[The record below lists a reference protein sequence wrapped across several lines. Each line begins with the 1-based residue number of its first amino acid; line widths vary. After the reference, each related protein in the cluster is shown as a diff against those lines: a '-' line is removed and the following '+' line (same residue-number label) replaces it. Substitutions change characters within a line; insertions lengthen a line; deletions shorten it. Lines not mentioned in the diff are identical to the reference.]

1 MSKAYFVLSSLFCP
15 MNETDEFILDAFKQQ
30 GLANDELIG
39 QINEE
44 VNAIPEGEVHDKDL
58 AFMNILLEK
67 TGMPK
72 EEVLGFLSAELNME
86 SVDLSQVE
94 VSEDVISILKPEWA
108 KQYEVMPLG
117 QNEVEAEITFANPL
131 DPDAIDTLSTLLG
144 KSINPKLSYR
154 GDILSA
160 IDEAYGNAEETKL
173 HDFFEGME
181 GEIEIG
187 DGVRPEDVSEEDAP
201 IIKYVHSVI
210 KDALER
216 RASDIHMEPLE
227 KKFRVRFRIDGKL
240 QEQPD
245 PPKRLQPSIISR
257 TKLMANVSLAEKRV
271 PLDGRINVKVG
282 DKVIDLRVS
291 TLPTVHGESIV
302 MRILDKESLSL
313 GLPQLG
319 FFSDDQEVF
328 EDVISMPDGIFLVT
342 GPTGSGKS
350 TTLYSALNAIN
361 KPDRKIITVEDPVE
375 YEVAGINQVQVRAD
389 VGMTFSAAL
398 RAMLRQAPN
407 IVMVGEIRDLETAEI
422 AINASLTGHM
432 VFSTL
437 HTNDAPSAV
446 SRLVDMGVKP
456 FLVSA
461 SLRAAL
467 AQRLVRSICQNCK
480 QPYSPNSSELA
491 VLGINEE
498 QATNANFMNGAGCK
512 NCGDKGYR
520 GRKGVFEIFV
530 VNPELEEMIYHNV
543 SIVELRKK
551 AREMG
556 MRSMRDDGFRKV
568 LAGVTT
574 LDEVLMVTTEEE

>member
-1 MSKAYFVLSSLFCP
+1 
-15 MNETDEFILDAFKQQ
+15 MNETDELILDAFKQQ
-30 GLANDELIG
+30 SLVDDKLIG
-39 QINEE
+39 EIQAEINS
-44 VNAIPEGEVHDKDL
+44 IPESEVTDRD
-58 AFMNILLEK
+58 AVFMDTLLEK

-72 EEVLGFLSAELNME
+72 AEIINYLSGELNME
-86 SVDLSQVE
+86 AIDLSDAQLPE
-94 VSEDVISILKPEWA
+94 ETLSLIKPEWA
-108 KQYEVMPLG
+108 RQYEVVPIG
-117 QNEVEAEITFANPL
+117 QNGMELEVVFANPL
-131 DPDAIDTLSTLLG
+131 DQDSLDNLSHLLG
-144 KSINPKLSYR
+144 KSINPKFSYR
-154 GDILSA
+154 SDVLATIE
-160 IDEAYGNAEETKL
+160 EAYGNAEETKL
-173 HDFFEGME
+173 NDFFEGME
-181 GEIEIG
+181 GEDIEIG
-187 DGVRPEDVSEEDAP
+187 DGVNPEDVSEEDAP

-210 KDALER
+210 KDALEK

-328 EDVISMPDGIFLVT
+328 EQVISMPDGIFLVT

-375 YEVAGINQVQVRAD
+375 YEVAGINQVQVRSD

-480 QPYSPNSSELA
+480 QPHTPTSSELSI
-491 VLGINEE
+491 LGITEA
-498 QATNANFMNGAGCK
+498 QASSASFMNGAGCPK
-512 NCGDKGYR
+512 CGDKGFR

-530 VNPELEEMIYHNV
+530 VNSELEEMIYHNV

-556 MRSMRDDGFRKV
+556 MRSMRNDGFRKV

-574 LDEVLMVTTEEE
+574 LDEVLMVTTDEE

>member
-1 MSKAYFVLSSLFCP
+1 
-15 MNETDEFILDAFKQQ
+15 MNPTDEYILDAFKQQ
-30 GLANDELIG
+30 GLLSGDMVAEITA
-39 QINEE
+39 E
-44 VNAIPEGEVHDKDL
+44 VEAEGESLVGGKEL
-58 AFMNILLEK
+58 AVMNGVLAK
-67 TGMPK
+67 TGMP
-72 EEVLGFLSAELNME
+72 ETEVVNFLASELNMDA
-86 SVDLSQVE
+86 VDLAQVNPT
-94 VSEDVISILKPEWA
+94 EDIISLLTPEWA
-108 KQYEVMPLG
+108 RKYEAFPIG
-117 QNEVEAEITFANPL
+117 ATGAEIEIVFGNPL
-131 DPDAIDTLSTLLG
+131 DQDGYDNLTHLLG
-144 KSINPKLSYR
+144 KTINPKVAYR
-154 GDILSA
+154 GSVLAA
-160 IDEAYGNAEETKL
+160 IDEAYGAAEDRKMK
-173 HDFFEGME
+173 DFFGGM
-181 GEIEIG
+181 GDDEIEIG
-187 DGVRPEDVSEEDAP
+187 DGVKPEDVSEEDAP

-210 KDALER
+210 KDALEM

-227 KKFRVRFRIDGKL
+227 KKFRIRFRVDGKL
-240 QEQPD
+240 REQQD

-271 PLDGRINVKVG
+271 PLDGRISVKVG
-282 DKVIDLRVS
+282 EKFIDLRVS

-319 FFSDDQEVF
+319 FFSDDQSTF
-328 EDVISMPDGIFLVT
+328 EKVIALPDGIFLVT

-350 TTLYSALNAIN
+350 TTLYSALNVIN

-375 YEVAGINQVQVRAD
+375 YEVAGINQVQVRTE

-398 RAMLRQAPN
+398 RSMLRQAPN

-437 HTNDAPSAV
+437 HTNDAPSSV
-446 SRLVDMGVKP
+446 SRLIDMGVKP

-480 QPYSPNSSELA
+480 EPHQPGVNELNI
-491 VLGINEE
+491 LGLTEE
-498 QATNANFMNGAGCK
+498 QASTASFMHGAGCAK
-512 NCGDKGYR
+512 CGESGFR

-530 VNPELEEMIYHNV
+530 VNQEIEEMIYHNV
-543 SIVELRKK
+543 SIVDLRKK

-556 MRSMRDDGFRKV
+556 MRTMREDGFRKV
-568 LAGVTT
+568 SAGVTT
-574 LDEVLMVTTEEE
+574 LDEVLMVTTAEE

>member
-1 MSKAYFVLSSLFCP
+1 
-15 MNETDEFILDAFKQQ
+15 MNPTDEYLLEAFSQQ
-30 GLANDELIG
+30 GVVNDAMLAEIRQVVDAQSE
-39 QINEE
+39 EE
-44 VNAIPEGEVHDKDL
+44 VGDKDL
-58 AFMNILLEK
+58 SFMNLVLEK
-67 TGMPK
+67 TGTH
-72 EEVLGFLSAELNME
+72 ETDVVNFLASELNME
-86 SVDLSQVE
+86 PVDLAE
-94 VSEDVISILKPEWA
+94 VNPPEEILALLSPEWA
-108 KQYEVMPLG
+108 RQYEAFPLG
-117 QNEVEAEITFANPL
+117 VSGAEIEIVFGNPL
-131 DPDAIDTLSTLLG
+131 DEDGLDNLTHLLG
-144 KSINPKLSYR
+144 KTINPKIAYR
-154 GDILSA
+154 GAVLHA
-160 IDEAYGNAEETKL
+160 IDEAYGTAEDRRMNE
-173 HDFFEGME
+173 FFDGMDAS
-181 GEIEIG
+181 EIEIG
-187 DGVRPEDVSEEDAP
+187 DGVKPEDVSEEDAP

-210 KDALER
+210 KDALEM

-227 KKFRVRFRIDGKL
+227 KKFRIRFRVDGKL

-282 DKVIDLRVS
+282 SKVIDLRVS

-319 FFSDDQEVF
+319 FFTDDQEIF
-328 EDVISMPDGIFLVT
+328 EGVITLPDGIFLVT

-361 KPDRKIITVEDPVE
+361 QPDRKIITVEDPVE
-375 YEVAGINQVQVRAD
+375 YEVAGINQVQGRAD

-467 AQRLVRSICQNCK
+467 AQRLVRSICQSCK
-480 QPYSPNSSELA
+480 EPHTPSPSELS
-491 VLGINEE
+491 VLGIGED
-498 QATNANFMNGAGCK
+498 QVSNASFMRGAGCEK
-512 NCGDKGYR
+512 CGDKGFR

-530 VNPELEEMIYHNV
+530 VNEEIEEMIYHNV
-543 SIVELRKK
+543 SIVELRRK

-556 MRSMRDDGFRKV
+556 MRSMREDGFRKV

>member
-1 MSKAYFVLSSLFCP
+1 
-15 MNETDEFILDAFKQQ
+15 MNPTDEFILDAFKQQ
-30 GLANDELIG
+30 GMLSEEVLAEITEEVEAEGESLIG
-39 QINEE
+39 GKEL
-44 VNAIPEGEVHDKDL
+44 AI
-58 AFMNILLEK
+58 MNGVLEK
-67 TGMPK
+67 TGMP
-72 EEVLGFLSAELNME
+72 ESEVVGFLASELNMDA
-86 SVDLSQVE
+86 VDLTE
-94 VSEDVISILKPEWA
+94 VNPTEDIIALLTPEWA
-108 KQYEVMPLG
+108 RKYEAFPLG
-117 QNEVEAEITFANPL
+117 ATGAEIEIVFGNPL
-131 DPDAIDTLSTLLG
+131 DQDGFDNLTHLLG
-144 KSINPKLSYR
+144 KTINPKVAYR
-154 GDILSA
+154 GSVLAA
-160 IDEAYGNAEETKL
+160 IDEAYGAAEDRKMK
-173 HDFFEGME
+173 DFFG
-181 GEIEIG
+181 GVGDDDIEIG
-187 DGVRPEDVSEEDAP
+187 EGVNPEDVSEEDAP

-210 KDALER
+210 KDALEM

-227 KKFRVRFRIDGKL
+227 KKFRIRFRVDGKL
-240 QEQPD
+240 REQQD

-282 DKVIDLRVS
+282 EKSIDLRVS

-319 FFSDDQEVF
+319 FFSDDQATF
-328 EDVISMPDGIFLVT
+328 EKVITLPDGIFLVT

-350 TTLYSALNAIN
+350 TTLYSALNVIN

-375 YEVAGINQVQVRAD
+375 YELAGINQVQVRAE

-398 RAMLRQAPN
+398 RSMLRQAPN

-437 HTNDAPSAV
+437 HTNDAPSSV

-480 QPYSPNSSELA
+480 EPYTASGNELNI
-491 VLGINEE
+491 LGVTEE
-498 QATNANFMNGAGCK
+498 QASSATFMHGAGCAK
-512 NCGDKGYR
+512 CGDSGFR

-530 VNPELEEMIYHNV
+530 INQEIEEMIYHNV

-556 MRSMRDDGFRKV
+556 MRSMREDGFRKV

-574 LDEVLMVTTEEE
+574 LDEVLMVTTAEE

>member
-1 MSKAYFVLSSLFCP
+1 
-15 MNETDEFILDAFKQQ
+15 MNPTDEYLLEAFSQQ
-30 GLANDELIG
+30 GVVNDAMLAEIRQAVDAQSE
-39 QINEE
+39 EE
-44 VNAIPEGEVHDKDL
+44 VGDKDL
-58 AFMNILLEK
+58 SFMNLVLEK
-67 TGMPK
+67 TGTH
-72 EEVLGFLSAELNME
+72 ETDVVNFLASELNME
-86 SVDLSQVE
+86 SVDLAE
-94 VSEDVISILKPEWA
+94 VNPPEEILALLSPEWA
-108 KQYEVMPLG
+108 RQYEAFPLG
-117 QNEVEAEITFANPL
+117 VSGAEIEIVFGNPL
-131 DPDAIDTLSTLLG
+131 DEDGLDNLTHLLG
-144 KSINPKLSYR
+144 KTINPKIAYR
-154 GDILSA
+154 GAVLHA
-160 IDEAYGNAEETKL
+160 IDEAYGTAEDRRMNE
-173 HDFFEGME
+173 FFDGMDAS
-181 GEIEIG
+181 EIEIG
-187 DGVRPEDVSEEDAP
+187 DGVKPEDVSEEDAP

-210 KDALER
+210 KDALEM

-227 KKFRVRFRIDGKL
+227 KKFRIRFRVDGKL

-282 DKVIDLRVS
+282 SKVIDLRVS

-319 FFSDDQEVF
+319 FFTDDQEIF
-328 EDVISMPDGIFLVT
+328 EGVITLPDGIFLVT

-361 KPDRKIITVEDPVE
+361 QPDRKIITVEDPVE

-467 AQRLVRSICQNCK
+467 AQRLVRSICQSCK
-480 QPYSPNSSELA
+480 EPHTPSPSELS
-491 VLGINEE
+491 VLGIGED
-498 QATNANFMNGAGCK
+498 QVSNASFMRGAGCEK
-512 NCGDKGYR
+512 CGDKGFR

-530 VNPELEEMIYHNV
+530 VNEEIEEMIYHNV
-543 SIVELRKK
+543 SIVELRRK

-556 MRSMRDDGFRKV
+556 MRSMREDGFRKV

>member
-1 MSKAYFVLSSLFCP
+1 
-15 MNETDEFILDAFKQQ
+15 MNPTDEFILDAFKQQ
-30 GLANDELIG
+30 GILSDEALAEITAEVESQGNGLIG
-39 QINEE
+39 GKE
-44 VNAIPEGEVHDKDL
+44 VAI
-58 AFMNILLEK
+58 MNGVLEK
-67 TGMPK
+67 TGMP
-72 EEVLGFLSAELNME
+72 EDEVVNFLAGELNMDA
-86 SVDLSQVE
+86 VDLSTLNPTE
-94 VSEDVISILKPEWA
+94 EVISILTPEWA
-108 KQYEVMPLG
+108 RKYEAFPIG
-117 QNEVEAEITFANPL
+117 ATGSEIEIVFGNPL
-131 DPDAIDTLSTLLG
+131 DQDGYDNLTHLLG
-144 KSINPKLSYR
+144 KMINPKVAYR
-154 GDILSA
+154 GTVLAA
-160 IDEAYGNAEETKL
+160 IDEAYGAAEDRKME
-173 HDFFEGME
+173 DFFGNA
-181 GEIEIG
+181 GSDDIEIG
-187 DGVRPEDVSEEDAP
+187 DGVKPEDVSEEDAP

-210 KDALER
+210 KDALDS

-227 KKFRVRFRIDGKL
+227 KKFRIRFRIDGKL
-240 QEQPD
+240 REQQD

-282 DKVIDLRVS
+282 EKSIDLRVS

-319 FFSDDQEVF
+319 FFSDDQTTF
-328 EDVISMPDGIFLVT
+328 ESVIGLPDGIFLVT

-350 TTLYSALNAIN
+350 TTLYSALNVIN
-361 KPDRKIITVEDPVE
+361 TPDRKIITVEDPVE
-375 YEVAGINQVQVRAD
+375 YEVAGINQVQVRTE

-398 RAMLRQAPN
+398 RSMLRQAPN

-437 HTNDAPSAV
+437 HTNDAPSSV
-446 SRLVDMGVKP
+446 SRLIDMGVKP

-480 QPYSPNSSELA
+480 EPYTPSANELSI
-491 VLGINEE
+491 LGVSEE
-498 QATNANFMNGAGCK
+498 QASSATFMHGTGCDK
-512 NCGDKGYR
+512 CGDSGFR

-530 VNPELEEMIYHNV
+530 VNQEIEEMIYHNV

-551 AREMG
+551 SREMG
-556 MRSMRDDGFRKV
+556 MRTMREDGFRKV

-574 LDEVLMVTTEEE
+574 LDEVLMVTTAED

>member
-1 MSKAYFVLSSLFCP
+1 
-15 MNETDEFILDAFKQQ
+15 MNETDEFLLDAFKQQ
-30 GLANDELIG
+30 GIASDDLVSEIRSELDSNKEMEL
-39 QINEE
+39 Q
-44 VNAIPEGEVHDKDL
+44 DKEA
-58 AFMNILLEK
+58 AFMDSLLEK
-67 TGMPK
+67 TGMEK
-72 EEVLGFLSAELNME
+72 SEVLRFLSAELNMD
-86 SVDLSQVE
+86 SIDLSE
-94 VSEDVISILKPEWA
+94 IDISEETFSILQPDWA
-108 KQYEVMPLG
+108 KQYEVVPLS
-117 QNEVEAEITFANPL
+117 QNEFEAEIIFANPL
-131 DPDAIDTLSTLLG
+131 DPEAIDTISQLLG
-144 KSINPKLSYR
+144 KSVNPKLSYR
-154 GDILSA
+154 SDVLALIN
-160 IDEAYGNAEETKL
+160 EAYGNAEETKL
-173 HDFFEGME
+173 NDFFEGME
-181 GEIEIG
+181 GDIEIG
-187 DGVRPEDVSEEDAP
+187 DGLRAEDVSEEDAP

-210 KDALER
+210 KDALEN

-282 DKVIDLRVS
+282 EKVIDLRVS

-319 FFSDDQEVF
+319 FFSDDQDTF
-328 EDVISMPDGIFLVT
+328 EHVISMPDGIFLVT

-375 YEVAGINQVQVRAD
+375 YEVPGINQVQVRSD

-467 AQRLVRSICQNCK
+467 AQRLVRAICQGCK
-480 QPYSPNSSELA
+480 EPHTPNSSELSI
-491 VLGINEE
+491 LGINEE
-498 QATNANFMNGAGCK
+498 QASNASFMIGHGCSK
-512 NCGDKGYR
+512 CGDKGFR

-530 VNPELEEMIYHNV
+530 VNPDLEEMIYHNV

-568 LAGVTT
+568 LSGVTT

>member
-1 MSKAYFVLSSLFCP
+1 MP
-15 MNETDEFILDAFKQQ
+15 MNETDEFLLDAFKQQ
-30 GLANDELIG
+30 GIASDDLVSEISSELDSNKEMEL
-39 QINEE
+39 Q
-44 VNAIPEGEVHDKDL
+44 DKEA
-58 AFMNILLEK
+58 AFMDSLLEK
-67 TGMPK
+67 TGMEK
-72 EEVLGFLSAELNME
+72 SEVLRFLSAELNMD
-86 SVDLSQVE
+86 SIDLSE
-94 VSEDVISILKPEWA
+94 IDISEETFSILQPDWA
-108 KQYEVMPLG
+108 KQYEVVPLS
-117 QNEVEAEITFANPL
+117 QNEVEAEIIFANPL
-131 DPDAIDTLSTLLG
+131 DPEAIDTISQLLG
-144 KSINPKLSYR
+144 KSVNHKLSYR
-154 GDILSA
+154 SDVLALIN
-160 IDEAYGNAEETKL
+160 EAYGNAEETKL
-173 HDFFEGME
+173 NDFFEGME
-181 GEIEIG
+181 GDIEIG
-187 DGVRPEDVSEEDAP
+187 DGLRAEDVSEEDAP

-210 KDALER
+210 KDALEN

-282 DKVIDLRVS
+282 EKVIDLRVS

-319 FFSDDQEVF
+319 FFSDDQDTF
-328 EDVISMPDGIFLVT
+328 EHVISMPDGIFLVT

-375 YEVAGINQVQVRAD
+375 YEVPGINQVQVRSD

-467 AQRLVRSICQNCK
+467 AQRLVRAICQGCK
-480 QPYSPNSSELA
+480 EPHTPNSSELSI
-491 VLGINEE
+491 LGINEE
-498 QATNANFMNGAGCK
+498 QASNASFMIGHGCSK
-512 NCGDKGYR
+512 CGDKGFR

-530 VNPELEEMIYHNV
+530 VNPDLEEMIYHNV

-568 LAGVTT
+568 LSGVTT

>member
-1 MSKAYFVLSSLFCP
+1 
-15 MNETDEFILDAFKQQ
+15 MNETDEFIIDAFRQQ
-30 GLANDELIG
+30 GLATDELI
-39 QINEE
+39 NEIVSE
-44 VNAIPEGEVHDKDL
+44 VDSLPESETPDKDL
-58 AFMNILLEK
+58 AFMDLLLDK
-67 TGMPK
+67 TGMAK
-72 EEVLGFLSAELNME
+72 DEVLRFLSGELNMD
-86 SVDLSQVE
+86 SIDLEQVSF
-94 VSEDVISILKPEWA
+94 SEDIVSILQPEWA
-108 KQYEVMPLG
+108 KQYEVIPLS
-117 QNEVEAEITFANPL
+117 QNEVEVELIFANPL
-131 DPDAIDTLSTLLG
+131 DPEAIDTLSQLLG

-154 GDILSA
+154 GDILSV
-160 IDEAYGNAEETKL
+160 IEQAYGNAEETKL
-173 HDFFEGME
+173 NDFFEGLDQDS
-181 GEIEIG
+181 IEIG
-187 DGVRPEDVSEEDAP
+187 DGLKAEDVSEEDAP

-210 KDALER
+210 KDALEK

-227 KKFRVRFRIDGKL
+227 NKFRVRFRIDGKL
-240 QEQPD
+240 QEQSD
-245 PPKRLQPSIISR
+245 PPKRLQPSILSR

-282 DKVIDLRVS
+282 EKVIDLRVS

-319 FFSDDQEVF
+319 FFSDDQETF
-328 EDVISMPDGIFLVT
+328 EQVISMPDGIFLVT

-437 HTNDAPSAV
+437 HTNDAPSSV

-480 QPYSPNSSELA
+480 EPYSPNESEMSI
-491 VLGINEE
+491 LGISDE
-498 QATNANFMNGAGCK
+498 QSANVSCMIGTGCSK
-512 NCGDKGYR
+512 CGDKGFR

-530 VNPELEEMIYHNV
+530 VNAEIEEMIYHNV
-543 SIVELRKK
+543 SIVELRRK

-556 MRSMRDDGFRKV
+556 MRSMREDGFRKV

>member
-1 MSKAYFVLSSLFCP
+1 
-15 MNETDEFILDAFKQQ
+15 MNQTDEFILDALRGQ
-30 GLANDELIG
+30 GLVTDELV
-39 QINEE
+39 EE
-44 VNAIPEGEVHDKDL
+44 VNAAIQAEAENSMGGKELFFMDEIL
-58 AFMNILLEK
+58 AK
-67 TGMPK
+67 TGLPQEDLVNYLSSELSMEAVDFSQINPTEEIIGLLTPELARK
-72 EEVLGFLSAELNME
+72 FEVL
-86 SVDLSQVE
+86 
-94 VSEDVISILKPEWA
+94 
-108 KQYEVMPLG
+108 PLG
-117 QNEVEAEITFANPL
+117 MTGAEIELAVGDPL
-131 DPDAIDTLSTLLG
+131 DFLENGQAALEFELK
-144 KSINPKLSYR
+144 KSINPKVAYR
-154 GDILSA
+154 GAVLEA
-160 IDEAYGNAEETKL
+160 IDQAYGAAEDRKMN
-173 HDFFEGME
+173 DFFEGMSE
-181 GEIEIG
+181 DEIEIG

-210 KDALER
+210 KDALDR

-227 KKFRVRFRIDGKL
+227 KKFRIRFRVDGKL

-282 DKVIDLRVS
+282 EKVIDLRVS

-319 FFSDDQEVF
+319 FFSDDQETF
-328 EDVISMPDGIFLVT
+328 ERVISMPDGIFLVT

-446 SRLVDMGVKP
+446 SRLIDMGVKP

-480 QPYSPNSSELA
+480 EPYEANPSELA
-491 VLGINEE
+491 VLGVSED
-498 QATNANFMNGAGCK
+498 QAGSANFMQGTGCEK
-512 NCGDKGYR
+512 CGDKGFR
-520 GRKGVFEIFV
+520 GRKGVFEIFG
-530 VNPELEEMIYHNV
+530 VNEEIEEMIYHNV

-556 MRSMRDDGFRKV
+556 MRSMREDGFRKV
-568 LAGVTT
+568 LAGITT
-574 LDEVLMVTTEEE
+574 LDEVLMVTTAEE

>member
-1 MSKAYFVLSSLFCP
+1 MNVTEEFLTEAFKDQGLVTQESIEQILAEAKAQTDSENRADNGVEFFNLLLAQLGLSKDEVVNFLGAELSMPTTDLSTLSLTPEVLSLLPAEHARFY
-15 MNETDEFILDAFKQQ
+15 EAIALGTDGSSID
-30 GLANDELIG
+30 I
-39 QINEE
+39 
-44 VNAIPEGEVHDKDL
+44 
-58 AFMNILLEK
+58 
-67 TGMPK
+67 
-72 EEVLGFLSAELNME
+72 VLG
-86 SVDLSQVE
+86 
-94 VSEDVISILKPEWA
+94 
-108 KQYEVMPLG
+108 
-117 QNEVEAEITFANPL
+117 NPL
-131 DPDAIDTLSTLLG
+131 DHDTIDNLSHLLG
-144 KSINPKLSYR
+144 KPLNPSVAYR
-154 GDILSA
+154 GDVLDA
-160 IDEAYGNAEETKL
+160 IHQIYGLDEKEKEK
-173 HDFFEGME
+173 DFFDGL
-181 GEIEIG
+181 GQGDIEIE
-187 DGVRPEDVSEEDAP
+187 DNVRPEDVSEEDAP
-201 IIKYVHSVI
+201 IIKFVHSVI
-210 KDALER
+210 KDALEK

-227 KKFRVRFRIDGKL
+227 KKFRIRFRIDGKL
-240 QEQPD
+240 IEQPD
-245 PPKRLQPSIISR
+245 PPKRLQPSILSR

-282 DKVIDLRVS
+282 QKVIDLRVS

-319 FFSDDQEVF
+319 FFSDDQTTF
-328 EDVISMPDGIFLVT
+328 ERVINMPDGIFLVT

-375 YEVAGINQVQVRAD
+375 YEVPGINQVQVRTE

-467 AQRLVRSICQNCK
+467 AQRLVRAICQNCK
-480 QPYSPNSSELA
+480 GPYEPTSAELA
-491 VLGINEE
+491 VLGITEE
-498 QATNANFMNGAGCK
+498 QASGATFMKGAGCGK
-512 NCGDKGYR
+512 CGDKGYR
-520 GRKGVFEIFV
+520 GRKGVFEIFE
-530 VNPELEEMIYHNV
+530 VNQEIEEMIYNNV
-543 SIVELRKK
+543 SIVELRNK

-556 MRSMRDDGFRKV
+556 MRSMRNDGFRKV
-568 LAGVTT
+568 LAGITT

>member
-1 MSKAYFVLSSLFCP
+1 VS
-15 MNETDEFILDAFKQQ
+15 
-30 GLANDELIG
+30 
-39 QINEE
+39 
-44 VNAIPEGEVHDKDL
+44 
-58 AFMNILLEK
+58 
-67 TGMPK
+67 K
-72 EEVLGFLSAELNME
+72 EEVVNFLGAELSMPTT
-86 SVDLSQVE
+86 DLSTLSLTPE
-94 VSEDVISILKPEWA
+94 VLSLLPAEHA
-108 KQYEVMPLG
+108 RFYEAIPLG
-117 QNEVEAEITFANPL
+117 TDGSSIDIVLGNPL
-131 DPDAIDTLSTLLG
+131 DHDTIDNLSHLLG
-144 KSINPKLSYR
+144 KPLNPSVAYR
-154 GDILSA
+154 GDVLDA
-160 IDEAYGNAEETKL
+160 IHQIYGLDEKEKEK
-173 HDFFEGME
+173 DFFDGL
-181 GEIEIG
+181 GQGDIEIE
-187 DGVRPEDVSEEDAP
+187 DNVRPEDVSEEDAP
-201 IIKYVHSVI
+201 IIKFVHSVI
-210 KDALER
+210 KDALEK

-227 KKFRVRFRIDGKL
+227 KKFRIRFRIDGKL
-240 QEQPD
+240 IEQPD
-245 PPKRLQPSIISR
+245 PPKRLQPSILSR

-282 DKVIDLRVS
+282 QKVIDLRVS

-319 FFSDDQEVF
+319 FFSDDQTTF
-328 EDVISMPDGIFLVT
+328 ERVINMPDGIFLVT

-375 YEVAGINQVQVRAD
+375 YEVPGINQVQVRTE

-467 AQRLVRSICQNCK
+467 AQRLVRAICQNCK
-480 QPYSPNSSELA
+480 GPYEPTSAELA
-491 VLGINEE
+491 VLGITEE
-498 QATNANFMNGAGCK
+498 QASGATFMKGAGCGK
-512 NCGDKGYR
+512 CGDKGYR
-520 GRKGVFEIFV
+520 GRKGVFEIFE
-530 VNPELEEMIYHNV
+530 VNQEIEEMIYNNV
-543 SIVELRKK
+543 SIVELRNK

-556 MRSMRDDGFRKV
+556 MRSMRNDGFRKV
-568 LAGVTT
+568 LAGITT

>member
-1 MSKAYFVLSSLFCP
+1 
-15 MNETDEFILDAFKQQ
+15 MNLTDEFILDAFKQQ
-30 GLANDELIG
+30 GLLSEEVLNEI
-39 QINEE
+39 INEVGE
-44 VNAIPEGEVHDKDL
+44 QSEGEVGDKEL
-58 AFMNILLEK
+58 AIMNGVLAK
-67 TGMPK
+67 TGMPVQ
-72 EEVLGFLSAELNME
+72 EVVNFVATEMNMDA
-86 SVDLSQVE
+86 VDLDHVNPGE
-94 VSEDVISILKPEWA
+94 EILNLLTAEWA
-108 KQYEVMPLG
+108 REYEAFPIGVSG
-117 QNEVEAEITFANPL
+117 AEIEIVFGNPL
-131 DPDAIDTLSTLLG
+131 DQDGFDNLTHLLG
-144 KSINPKLSYR
+144 KTINPKVAYR
-154 GDILSA
+154 GSVLAA
-160 IDEAYGNAEETKL
+160 IDEAYGAAEDRKMQ
-173 HDFFEGME
+173 DFFGGLGED
-181 GEIEIG
+181 EIEIG
-187 DGVRPEDVSEEDAP
+187 DGIKPEDISEEDAP

-210 KDALER
+210 KDALEM

-227 KKFRVRFRIDGKL
+227 KKFRIRFRVDGKL
-240 QEQPD
+240 REQPD

-282 DKVIDLRVS
+282 EKVIDLRVS

-319 FFSDDQEVF
+319 FFSDDQSTF
-328 EDVISMPDGIFLVT
+328 ENVISLPDGIFLVT

-350 TTLYSALNAIN
+350 TTLYSALNVIN
-361 KPDRKIITVEDPVE
+361 KPDKKIITVEDPVE
-375 YEVAGINQVQVRAD
+375 YEVAGINQVQVRTE

-398 RAMLRQAPN
+398 RSMLRQAPN

-437 HTNDAPSAV
+437 HTNDAPSSV
-446 SRLVDMGVKP
+446 SRLIDMGVKP

-480 QPYSPNSSELA
+480 QPYTPSANELSILEVSED
-491 VLGINEE
+491 
-498 QATNANFMNGAGCK
+498 QAKTSGFMHGAGCPK
-512 NCGDKGYR
+512 CGESGFR

-530 VNPELEEMIYHNV
+530 VNQEIEEMIYNNV

-556 MRSMRDDGFRKV
+556 MRSMREDGFRKV

-574 LDEVLMVTTEEE
+574 LEEVLMVTTAEE

>member
-1 MSKAYFVLSSLFCP
+1 
-15 MNETDEFILDAFKQQ
+15 MNPTDEYILDAFKQQ
-30 GLANDELIG
+30 GLLSGDMVAEITA
-39 QINEE
+39 E
-44 VNAIPEGEVHDKDL
+44 VEAEGESLVGDKEL
-58 AFMNILLEK
+58 AVMNGVLAK
-67 TGMPK
+67 TGMP
-72 EEVLGFLSAELNME
+72 ETEVVNFLASELNMDA
-86 SVDLSQVE
+86 VDLGQVNPT
-94 VSEDVISILKPEWA
+94 EDIISLLTPEWA
-108 KQYEVMPLG
+108 RKYEAFPIG
-117 QNEVEAEITFANPL
+117 ATGAEIEIVFGNPL
-131 DPDAIDTLSTLLG
+131 DQDGYDNLTHLLG
-144 KSINPKLSYR
+144 KTINPKVAYR
-154 GDILSA
+154 GSVLAA
-160 IDEAYGNAEETKL
+160 IDEAYGAAEDRKMK
-173 HDFFEGME
+173 DFFGGM
-181 GEIEIG
+181 GDDEIEIG
-187 DGVRPEDVSEEDAP
+187 DGVKPEDVSEEDAP

-210 KDALER
+210 KDALEM

-227 KKFRVRFRIDGKL
+227 KKFRIRFRVDGKL
-240 QEQPD
+240 REQQD

-282 DKVIDLRVS
+282 EKVIDLRVS

-319 FFSDDQEVF
+319 FFSDDQSTF
-328 EDVISMPDGIFLVT
+328 EKVIALPDGIFLVT

-350 TTLYSALNAIN
+350 TTLYSALNVIN

-375 YEVAGINQVQVRAD
+375 YEVAGINQVQVRAE

-398 RAMLRQAPN
+398 RSMLRQAPN

-437 HTNDAPSAV
+437 HTNDAPSSV
-446 SRLVDMGVKP
+446 SRLIDMGVKP

-467 AQRLVRSICQNCK
+467 AQRLVRSICQGCK
-480 QPYSPNSSELA
+480 EPHQPGDNELNI
-491 VLGINEE
+491 LGVTAE
-498 QATNANFMNGAGCK
+498 QASTASFMHGAGCAK
-512 NCGDKGYR
+512 CGESGFR

-530 VNPELEEMIYHNV
+530 VNQEIEEMIYHNV
-543 SIVELRKK
+543 SIVDLRKK

-556 MRSMRDDGFRKV
+556 MRSMREDGFRKV

-574 LDEVLMVTTEEE
+574 LDEVLMVTTAEE

>member
-1 MSKAYFVLSSLFCP
+1 

-30 GLANDELIG
+30 GLANDDLIG

-44 VNAIPEGEVHDKDL
+44 VNAIPDEEVHDKDL

-72 EEVLGFLSAELNME
+72 EEVLAFLSAELNME

-94 VSEDVISILKPEWA
+94 VSEDIISILKPEWA
-108 KQYEVMPLG
+108 KQYEVMPIG

-160 IDEAYGNAEETKL
+160 IDDAYGNAEETKL
-173 HDFFEGME
+173 NDFFEEME

-187 DGVRPEDVSEEDAP
+187 DGVKPEDVSEEDAP

-245 PPKRLQPSIISR
+245 PPKRLQPSILSR

-375 YEVAGINQVQVRAD
+375 YEVAGINQVQVRTD

-498 QATNANFMNGAGCK
+498 QAANANFMNGVGCK

-551 AREMG
+551 ARELG
-556 MRSMRDDGFRKV
+556 MRSMRNDGFRKV

>member
-1 MSKAYFVLSSLFCP
+1 
-15 MNETDEFILDAFKQQ
+15 MNPTDEFILDAFKQQ
-30 GLANDELIG
+30 GMLSEEVLAEITAEVEAEGESLIG
-39 QINEE
+39 GKEL
-44 VNAIPEGEVHDKDL
+44 AI
-58 AFMNILLEK
+58 MNGVLEK
-67 TGMPK
+67 TGMP
-72 EEVLGFLSAELNME
+72 ESEVVEFLASELNMDA
-86 SVDLSQVE
+86 VDLTE
-94 VSEDVISILKPEWA
+94 VNPTEDIIALLTPEWA
-108 KQYEVMPLG
+108 RQYEAFPLG
-117 QNEVEAEITFANPL
+117 ATGAEIEIVFGNPL
-131 DPDAIDTLSTLLG
+131 DQDGFDNLTHLLG
-144 KSINPKLSYR
+144 KTINPKVAYR
-154 GDILSA
+154 GSVLAA
-160 IDEAYGNAEETKL
+160 IDEAYGAAEDRKMK
-173 HDFFEGME
+173 DFFG
-181 GEIEIG
+181 GVGDDDIEIG
-187 DGVRPEDVSEEDAP
+187 DGVKPEDVSEEDAP

-210 KDALER
+210 KDALEM

-227 KKFRVRFRIDGKL
+227 KKFRIRFRVDGKL
-240 QEQPD
+240 REQQD

-282 DKVIDLRVS
+282 EKSIDLRVS

-319 FFSDDQEVF
+319 FFSDDQATF
-328 EDVISMPDGIFLVT
+328 EKVITLPDGIFLVT

-350 TTLYSALNAIN
+350 TTLYSALNVIN

-375 YEVAGINQVQVRAD
+375 YELAGINQVQVRAE

-398 RAMLRQAPN
+398 RSMLRQAPN

-437 HTNDAPSAV
+437 HTNDAPSSV

-480 QPYSPNSSELA
+480 EPYTASGNELNILGVTEDQASSA
-491 VLGINEE
+491 S
-498 QATNANFMNGAGCK
+498 FMHGAGCAK
-512 NCGDKGYR
+512 CGDSGFR

-530 VNPELEEMIYHNV
+530 INQEIEEMIYHNV

-556 MRSMRDDGFRKV
+556 MRSMREDGFRKV

-574 LDEVLMVTTEEE
+574 LDEVLMVTTAEE

>member
-1 MSKAYFVLSSLFCP
+1 
-15 MNETDEFILDAFKQQ
+15 MNPTDEYLLEAFSQQ
-30 GLANDELIG
+30 GVVNEAMLAEIRQAVDAQSE
-39 QINEE
+39 EE
-44 VNAIPEGEVHDKDL
+44 VGDKDL
-58 AFMNILLEK
+58 SFMNLVLEK
-67 TGMPK
+67 TGTH
-72 EEVLGFLSAELNME
+72 ETDVVNFLASELNME
-86 SVDLSQVE
+86 SVDLAE
-94 VSEDVISILKPEWA
+94 VNPPEEILALLSPEWA
-108 KQYEVMPLG
+108 RQYEAFPLG
-117 QNEVEAEITFANPL
+117 VSGAEIEIVFGNPL
-131 DPDAIDTLSTLLG
+131 DEDGLDNLTHLLG
-144 KSINPKLSYR
+144 KTINPKIAYR
-154 GDILSA
+154 GAVLHA
-160 IDEAYGNAEETKL
+160 IDEAYGTAEDRRMNE
-173 HDFFEGME
+173 FFDGMDAS
-181 GEIEIG
+181 EIEIG
-187 DGVRPEDVSEEDAP
+187 DGVKPEDVSEEDAP

-210 KDALER
+210 KDALEM

-227 KKFRVRFRIDGKL
+227 KKFRIRFRVDGKL

-282 DKVIDLRVS
+282 SKVIDLRVS

-319 FFSDDQEVF
+319 FFTDDQEIF
-328 EDVISMPDGIFLVT
+328 EGVITLPDGIFLVT

-361 KPDRKIITVEDPVE
+361 QPDRKIITVEDPVE
-375 YEVAGINQVQVRAD
+375 YEVAGINQVQVRTD

-467 AQRLVRSICQNCK
+467 AQRLVRSICQSCK
-480 QPYSPNSSELA
+480 EPHTPSPSELS
-491 VLGINEE
+491 VLGIGED
-498 QATNANFMNGAGCK
+498 QVSNASFMRGAGCEK
-512 NCGDKGYR
+512 CGDKGFR

-530 VNPELEEMIYHNV
+530 VNEEIEEMIYHNV
-543 SIVELRKK
+543 SIVELRRK

-556 MRSMRDDGFRKV
+556 MRSMREDGFRKV

>member
-1 MSKAYFVLSSLFCP
+1 
-15 MNETDEFILDAFKQQ
+15 MNPTDEYLIDAFKQQ
-30 GLANDELIG
+30 GLITDE
-39 QINEE
+39 
-44 VNAIPEGEVHDKDL
+44 
-58 AFMNILLEK
+58 ILLEVQTSVNNLPEDQVSDPDLAVMEGLLAK
-67 TGMPK
+67 IGLPQQ
-72 EEVLGFLSAELNME
+72 EVVNYLAAELNME
-86 SVDLSQVE
+86 AVDME
-94 VSEDVISILKPEWA
+94 HIDPPAEIISLLQAQWA
-108 KQYEVMPLG
+108 RQYEAFPIG
-117 QNEVEAEITFANPL
+117 DSPTEIEIVFGNPL
-131 DPDAIDTLSTLLG
+131 DEDGLENLTHLLGKAIYPKIAYRGDVLKAIDT
-144 KSINPKLSYR
+144 
-154 GDILSA
+154 
-160 IDEAYGNAEETKL
+160 AYGSAEERKM
-173 HDFFEGME
+173 HEFFDGVE
-181 GEIEIG
+181 GEGIEIG

-210 KDALER
+210 KDALEM

-227 KKFRVRFRIDGKL
+227 KKFRLRFRVDGRL

-282 DKVIDLRVS
+282 EKVIDLRVS

-319 FFSDDQEVF
+319 FFSDDQTVF
-328 EDVISMPDGIFLVT
+328 EQVINMPDGIFLVT

-350 TTLYSALNAIN
+350 TTLYSALNVIN
-361 KPDRKIITVEDPVE
+361 QPDRKIITVEDPVE

-446 SRLVDMGVKP
+446 SRLIDMGVKP

-480 QPYSPNSSELA
+480 QPYEPPASELA
-491 VLGINEE
+491 VLGINTE
-498 QATNANFMNGAGCK
+498 QASNASFMQGAGCDK
-512 NCGDKGYR
+512 CGDKGFR
-520 GRKGVFEIFV
+520 GRKGVFEIFT
-530 VNPELEEMIYHNV
+530 VNQELEEMIYHNV

-556 MRSMRDDGFRKV
+556 MRNMREDGFRKV

-574 LDEVLMVTTEEE
+574 LSEVMLVTTEEE

>member
-1 MSKAYFVLSSLFCP
+1 
-15 MNETDEFILDAFKQQ
+15 MNATEEFLIDAFKEQ
-30 GLANDELIG
+30 GLLTDELLG
-39 QINEE
+39 QLSAQSESLDAGQSSGDSGLDLLNLILETLGISREE
-44 VNAIPEGEVHDKDL
+44 VSTFIASELGMQTIDLAQISPPDEILSLLSPEVARQYEAIPIGDDG
-58 AFMNILLEK
+58 
-67 TGMPK
+67 TT
-72 EEVLGFLSAELNME
+72 
-86 SVDLSQVE
+86 VDLILGDPADQDKVE
-94 VSEDVISILKPEWA
+94 NLAHILSRAVNPWVAYREDVLAMVNQIYGVA
-108 KQYEVMPLG
+108 
-117 QNEVEAEITFANPL
+117 EAEKEQN
-131 DPDAIDTLSTLLG
+131 
-144 KSINPKLSYR
+144 
-154 GDILSA
+154 
-160 IDEAYGNAEETKL
+160 
-173 HDFFEGME
+173 FFEGLGDQDVQIGE
-181 GEIEIG
+181 GI
-187 DGVRPEDVSEEDAP
+187 RPEDVSEEDAP

-210 KDALER
+210 KDALEM

-227 KKFRVRFRIDGKL
+227 KKFRIRYRVDGKL

-282 DKVIDLRVS
+282 GKVIDLRVS
-291 TLPTVHGESIV
+291 TLPTVYGESIV

-319 FFSDDQEVF
+319 FFSDDQSVF
-328 EDVISMPDGIFLVT
+328 EKVINMPDGIFLVT

-375 YEVAGINQVQVRAD
+375 YEVPGINQVQVRAD

-446 SRLVDMGVKP
+446 SRLIDMGVKP

-467 AQRLVRSICQNCK
+467 AQRLVRAICQKCK
-480 QPYSPNSSELA
+480 QPYEPNQSELA
-491 VLGINEE
+491 VLELTPD
-498 QATNANFMNGAGCK
+498 QAEGASFMRGEGCV
-512 NCGDKGYR
+512 NCGNKGYR

-530 VNPELEEMIYHNV
+530 VNQEIEEMIYNNV
-543 SIVELRKK
+543 SIVELRRK

-556 MRSMRDDGFRKV
+556 MRSMREDGYRKV
-568 LAGVTT
+568 MAGVTT

>member
-1 MSKAYFVLSSLFCP
+1 
-15 MNETDEFILDAFKQQ
+15 MNATEEFLTEAFKDQ
-30 GLANDELIG
+30 GLVSQESIDQILAEAKEQAGSVGEDELSL
-39 QINEE
+39 Q
-44 VNAIPEGEVHDKDL
+44 
-58 AFMNILLEK
+58 FFSLLLSQL
-67 TGMPK
+67 GLSK
-72 EEVLGFLSAELNME
+72 EEVVNFLGAELSMPTVDLSTVSLTPEVLGLLSAEHARFYEAIPLGTDGS
-86 SVDLSQVE
+86 SVDL
-94 VSEDVISILKPEWA
+94 L
-108 KQYEVMPLG
+108 LG
-117 QNEVEAEITFANPL
+117 NPL
-131 DPDAIDTLSTLLG
+131 DQDNTDNLSHLLG
-144 KSINPKLSYR
+144 KPVNPSVAYR
-154 GDILSA
+154 GDVLDA
-160 IDEAYGNAEETKL
+160 IHQFYGFGEQEKEK
-173 HDFFEGME
+173 DFLDGL
-181 GEIEIG
+181 GQGDIEIE
-187 DGVRPEDVSEEDAP
+187 DNVRPEDVSEEDAP
-201 IIKYVHSVI
+201 IIRFVHSVI
-210 KDALER
+210 KDALEK

-227 KKFRVRFRIDGKL
+227 NKFRIRFRIDGKL
-240 QEQPD
+240 IEQPD
-245 PPKRLQPSIISR
+245 PPKRLQPSILSR

-282 DKVIDLRVS
+282 SKVIDLRVS

-319 FFSDDQEVF
+319 FFSDDQTVF
-328 EDVISMPDGIFLVT
+328 EKVINMPDGIFLVT

-375 YEVAGINQVQVRAD
+375 YEVPGINQVQVRTE

-467 AQRLVRSICQNCK
+467 AQRLVRAICQK
-480 QPYSPNSSELA
+480 L
-491 VLGINEE
+491 
-498 QATNANFMNGAGCK
+498 
-512 NCGDKGYR
+512 
-520 GRKGVFEIFV
+520 
-530 VNPELEEMIYHNV
+530 
-543 SIVELRKK
+543 
-551 AREMG
+551 
-556 MRSMRDDGFRKV
+556 
-568 LAGVTT
+568 
-574 LDEVLMVTTEEE
+574 

>member
-1 MSKAYFVLSSLFCP
+1 
-15 MNETDEFILDAFKQQ
+15 MNPTDEYLLEAFGQHGVVNDAM
-30 GLANDELIG
+30 LAEIRQAVDAQSE
-39 QINEE
+39 EE
-44 VNAIPEGEVHDKDL
+44 VGDKDL
-58 AFMNILLEK
+58 SFMNMVLEK
-67 TGMPK
+67 TGTH
-72 EEVLGFLSAELNME
+72 ETDVVNFLASELNME
-86 SVDLSQVE
+86 SVDLAE
-94 VSEDVISILKPEWA
+94 VNPPQEILALLSPEWA
-108 KQYEVMPLG
+108 RQYEAFPLG
-117 QNEVEAEITFANPL
+117 VSGAEIEIVFGNPL
-131 DPDAIDTLSTLLG
+131 DEDGLDNLTHLLG
-144 KSINPKLSYR
+144 KTINPKIAYR
-154 GDILSA
+154 GAVLHA
-160 IDEAYGNAEETKL
+160 IDEAYGTAEDRRMNE
-173 HDFFEGME
+173 FFEGMDAS
-181 GEIEIG
+181 EIEIG
-187 DGVRPEDVSEEDAP
+187 DGVKPEDVSEEDAP

-210 KDALER
+210 KDALEM

-227 KKFRVRFRIDGKL
+227 KKFRIRFRVDGKL

-282 DKVIDLRVS
+282 SKVIDLRVS

-319 FFSDDQEVF
+319 FFTDDQEIF
-328 EDVISMPDGIFLVT
+328 EGVITLPDGIFLVT

-361 KPDRKIITVEDPVE
+361 QPDRKIITVEDPVE

-467 AQRLVRSICQNCK
+467 AQRLVRSICQSCK
-480 QPYSPNSSELA
+480 EPHTPSPSELS
-491 VLGINEE
+491 VLGIGED
-498 QATNANFMNGAGCK
+498 QVSNASFMRGAGCEK
-512 NCGDKGYR
+512 CGVKGFR

-530 VNPELEEMIYHNV
+530 VNEEIEEMIYHNV
-543 SIVELRKK
+543 SIVELRRK

-556 MRSMRDDGFRKV
+556 MRSMREDGFRKV

>member
-1 MSKAYFVLSSLFCP
+1 
-15 MNETDEFILDAFKQQ
+15 MNPTDEFILDAFKQQ
-30 GLANDELIG
+30 GILSDEALAEITAEVESQSNGLIG
-39 QINEE
+39 GKE
-44 VNAIPEGEVHDKDL
+44 VAI
-58 AFMNILLEK
+58 MNGVLEK
-67 TGMPK
+67 TGMPE
-72 EEVLGFLSAELNME
+72 EEVVNFLAGELNMDT
-86 SVDLSQVE
+86 VDLSTLNPTEE
-94 VSEDVISILKPEWA
+94 VINILTPEWA
-108 KQYEVMPLG
+108 RKYEAFPIG
-117 QNEVEAEITFANPL
+117 ATGSEIEIVFGNPL
-131 DPDAIDTLSTLLG
+131 DQDGYDNLTHLLG
-144 KSINPKLSYR
+144 KMINPKVAYR
-154 GDILSA
+154 GAVLAA
-160 IDEAYGNAEETKL
+160 IDEAYGAAEDRKME
-173 HDFFEGME
+173 DFFGNAGSED
-181 GEIEIG
+181 IEIG
-187 DGVRPEDVSEEDAP
+187 DGVKPEDVSEEDAP

-210 KDALER
+210 KDALDS

-227 KKFRVRFRIDGKL
+227 KKFRIRFRIDGKL
-240 QEQPD
+240 REQPD

-282 DKVIDLRVS
+282 EKSIDLRVS

-319 FFSDDQEVF
+319 FFSDDQTTF
-328 EDVISMPDGIFLVT
+328 ESVIGLPDGIFLVT

-350 TTLYSALNAIN
+350 TTLYSALNVIN
-361 KPDRKIITVEDPVE
+361 TPDRKIITVEDPVE
-375 YEVAGINQVQVRAD
+375 YEVAGINQVQVRAE

-398 RAMLRQAPN
+398 RSMLRQAPN

-437 HTNDAPSAV
+437 HTNDAPSSV
-446 SRLVDMGVKP
+446 SRLIDMGVKP

-480 QPYSPNSSELA
+480 EPHTPSANELSILGVSEDQASS
-491 VLGINEE
+491 
-498 QATNANFMNGAGCK
+498 ATFMHGAGCDK
-512 NCGDKGYR
+512 CGDSGFR

-530 VNPELEEMIYHNV
+530 VNQEIEEMIYHNV

-551 AREMG
+551 SREMG
-556 MRSMRDDGFRKV
+556 MRTMREDGFRKV

-574 LDEVLMVTTEEE
+574 LDEVLMVTTAED

>member
-1 MSKAYFVLSSLFCP
+1 
-15 MNETDEFILDAFKQQ
+15 MNPTDEFILDAFKEQ
-30 GLANDELIG
+30 GILSDEALAEITAEVESQGNSLIG
-39 QINEE
+39 DKE
-44 VNAIPEGEVHDKDL
+44 VAI
-58 AFMNILLEK
+58 MNGVLEK
-67 TGMPK
+67 TGMP
-72 EEVLGFLSAELNME
+72 EAEVVNFLAGELNMDA
-86 SVDLSQVE
+86 VDLSTLNPTEEIV
-94 VSEDVISILKPEWA
+94 SILTPEWA
-108 KQYEVMPLG
+108 RKYEAFPIG
-117 QNEVEAEITFANPL
+117 ATGSEIEIVFGNPL
-131 DPDAIDTLSTLLG
+131 DQDGYDNLTHLLG
-144 KSINPKLSYR
+144 KMINPRVAYR
-154 GDILSA
+154 GTVLAA
-160 IDEAYGNAEETKL
+160 IDEAYGAAEDRKME
-173 HDFFEGME
+173 DFFGNA
-181 GEIEIG
+181 GADDIEIG
-187 DGVRPEDVSEEDAP
+187 DGVKPEDVSKEDAP

-210 KDALER
+210 KDALDS

-227 KKFRVRFRIDGKL
+227 KKFRIRFRIDGKL
-240 QEQPD
+240 REQPD

-282 DKVIDLRVS
+282 EKSIDLRVS

-319 FFSDDQEVF
+319 FFSDDQTTF
-328 EDVISMPDGIFLVT
+328 ESVIGLPDGIFLVT

-350 TTLYSALNAIN
+350 TTLYSALNVIN
-361 KPDRKIITVEDPVE
+361 TPDRKIITVEDPVE
-375 YEVAGINQVQVRAD
+375 YEVAGINQVQVRTE

-398 RAMLRQAPN
+398 RSMLRQAPN

-437 HTNDAPSAV
+437 HTNDAPSSV
-446 SRLVDMGVKP
+446 SRLIDMGVKP

-461 SLRAAL
+461 SLRSAL

-480 QPYSPNSSELA
+480 EPYTPSANELSI
-491 VLGINEE
+491 LGVSEE
-498 QATNANFMNGAGCK
+498 QASSATFMHGAGCDK
-512 NCGDKGYR
+512 CGESGFR

-530 VNPELEEMIYHNV
+530 VNQEIEEMIYHNV

-551 AREMG
+551 SREMG
-556 MRSMRDDGFRKV
+556 MRTMREDGFRKV

-574 LDEVLMVTTEEE
+574 LDEVLMVTTAED

>member
-1 MSKAYFVLSSLFCP
+1 
-15 MNETDEFILDAFKQQ
+15 MNTLMER
-30 GLANDELIG
+30 
-39 QINEE
+39 
-44 VNAIPEGEVHDKDL
+44 
-58 AFMNILLEK
+58 

-72 EEVLGFLSAELNME
+72 QEIINYLSNELNME
-86 SVDLSQVE
+86 AVDLEQMNLPDE
-94 VSEDVISILKPEWA
+94 TLKLVTPEWA
-108 KQYEVMPLG
+108 RQYEVIPIGENGM
-117 QNEVEAEITFANPL
+117 EIEMVFANPL
-131 DPDAIDTLSTLLG
+131 DHDALDNLSHLIG
-144 KSINPKLSYR
+144 KSINPKFSYR
-154 GDILSA
+154 GDVLAMIEQS
-160 IDEAYGNAEETKL
+160 YGNAEESKL
-173 HDFFEGME
+173 NDFFEGME
-181 GEIEIG
+181 GEDIEIG
-187 DGVRPEDVSEEDAP
+187 DGVKPEDVSEEDAP

-282 DKVIDLRVS
+282 DKYIDLRVS

-319 FFSDDQEVF
+319 FFSDDQETF
-328 EDVISMPDGIFLVT
+328 EQVISMPDGIFLVT

-480 QPYSPNSSELA
+480 QPYEPNASELSI
-491 VLGINEE
+491 LGINEE
-498 QATNANFMNGAGCK
+498 QASSASFMHGSGCAK
-512 NCGDKGYR
+512 CSDKGFR

-530 VNPELEEMIYHNV
+530 VNSEIEEMIYHNV

-556 MRSMRDDGFRKV
+556 I
-568 LAGVTT
+568 A
-574 LDEVLMVTTEEE
+574 DEGRWISQSSSRCNNLG

>member
-1 MSKAYFVLSSLFCP
+1 
-15 MNETDEFILDAFKQQ
+15 MNPTDEYLLEAFSQQ
-30 GLANDELIG
+30 GVVNDAMLAEIRQAVDAQSE
-39 QINEE
+39 EE
-44 VNAIPEGEVHDKDL
+44 VGDKDL
-58 AFMNILLEK
+58 SFMNLVLEK
-67 TGMPK
+67 TGTP
-72 EEVLGFLSAELNME
+72 ETDVVNFLASELNME
-86 SVDLSQVE
+86 SVDLAE
-94 VSEDVISILKPEWA
+94 VNPPEEILALLSPEWA
-108 KQYEVMPLG
+108 RQYEAFPLG
-117 QNEVEAEITFANPL
+117 VSGAEIEIVFGNPL
-131 DPDAIDTLSTLLG
+131 DEDGLDNLTHLLG
-144 KSINPKLSYR
+144 KTINPKIAYR
-154 GDILSA
+154 GAVLHA
-160 IDEAYGNAEETKL
+160 IDEAYGTAEDRRMNE
-173 HDFFEGME
+173 FFDGMDAS
-181 GEIEIG
+181 EIEIG
-187 DGVRPEDVSEEDAP
+187 DGVKPEDVSEEDAP

-210 KDALER
+210 KDALEM

-227 KKFRVRFRIDGKL
+227 KKFRIRFRVDGKL

-282 DKVIDLRVS
+282 SKVIDLRVS

-319 FFSDDQEVF
+319 FFTDDQEIF
-328 EDVISMPDGIFLVT
+328 EGVITLPDGIFLVT

-361 KPDRKIITVEDPVE
+361 QPDRKIITVEDPVE

-467 AQRLVRSICQNCK
+467 AQRLVRSICQSCK
-480 QPYSPNSSELA
+480 EPHTPSPSELS
-491 VLGINEE
+491 VLGIGED
-498 QATNANFMNGAGCK
+498 QVSNASFMRGAGCEK
-512 NCGDKGYR
+512 CGDKGFR

-530 VNPELEEMIYHNV
+530 VNEEIEEMIYHNV
-543 SIVELRKK
+543 SIVELRRK

-556 MRSMRDDGFRKV
+556 MRSMREDGFRKV

>member
-1 MSKAYFVLSSLFCP
+1 
-15 MNETDEFILDAFKQQ
+15 MNPTDEYILDAFKQQ
-30 GLANDELIG
+30 GLLSGDMVAEITA
-39 QINEE
+39 E
-44 VNAIPEGEVHDKDL
+44 VEAEGESLVGDKEL
-58 AFMNILLEK
+58 AVMNGVLAK
-67 TGMPK
+67 TGMP
-72 EEVLGFLSAELNME
+72 ETEVVNFLASELNMDA
-86 SVDLSQVE
+86 VDLAQVNPT
-94 VSEDVISILKPEWA
+94 EDIISLLTPEWA
-108 KQYEVMPLG
+108 RKYEAFPIG
-117 QNEVEAEITFANPL
+117 ATGAEIEIVFGNPL
-131 DPDAIDTLSTLLG
+131 DQDGYDNLTHLLG
-144 KSINPKLSYR
+144 KTINPKVAYR
-154 GDILSA
+154 GSVLAA
-160 IDEAYGNAEETKL
+160 IDEAYGAAEDRKMK
-173 HDFFEGME
+173 DFFGGM
-181 GEIEIG
+181 GDDEIEIG
-187 DGVRPEDVSEEDAP
+187 DGVKPEDVSEEDAP

-210 KDALER
+210 KDALEM

-227 KKFRVRFRIDGKL
+227 KKFRIRFRVDGKL
-240 QEQPD
+240 REQQD

-282 DKVIDLRVS
+282 EKVIDLRVS

-319 FFSDDQEVF
+319 FFSDDQSTF
-328 EDVISMPDGIFLVT
+328 EKVIALPDGIFLVT

-350 TTLYSALNAIN
+350 TTLYSALNVIN

-375 YEVAGINQVQVRAD
+375 YEVAGINQVQVRAE

-398 RAMLRQAPN
+398 RSMLRQAPN

-437 HTNDAPSAV
+437 HTNDAPSSV
-446 SRLVDMGVKP
+446 SRLIDMGVKP

-467 AQRLVRSICQNCK
+467 AQRLVRSICQGCK
-480 QPYSPNSSELA
+480 EPHKPGDNELNI
-491 VLGINEE
+491 LGVTEE
-498 QATNANFMNGAGCK
+498 QASTASFMHGAGCAK
-512 NCGDKGYR
+512 CGESGFR

-530 VNPELEEMIYHNV
+530 VNQEIEEMIYHNV
-543 SIVELRKK
+543 SIVDLRKK

-556 MRSMRDDGFRKV
+556 MRSMREDGFRKV

-574 LDEVLMVTTEEE
+574 LDEVLMVTTAEE

>member
-1 MSKAYFVLSSLFCP
+1 
-15 MNETDEFILDAFKQQ
+15 MNETDEFLLDAFKQQ
-30 GLANDELIG
+30 GIASDNLVSEIRSELDSNKEMEL
-39 QINEE
+39 Q
-44 VNAIPEGEVHDKDL
+44 DKEA
-58 AFMNILLEK
+58 AFMDSLLEK
-67 TGMPK
+67 TGMEK
-72 EEVLGFLSAELNME
+72 SEVLRFLSAELNMD
-86 SVDLSQVE
+86 SIDLSE
-94 VSEDVISILKPEWA
+94 IDISEETFSILQPDWA
-108 KQYEVMPLG
+108 KQYEVVPLS
-117 QNEVEAEITFANPL
+117 QNEVEAEIIFANPL
-131 DPDAIDTLSTLLG
+131 DPEAIDTISQLLG
-144 KSINPKLSYR
+144 KSVNPKLSYR
-154 GDILSA
+154 SDVLA
-160 IDEAYGNAEETKL
+160 LIDEAYGNAEETKL
-173 HDFFEGME
+173 NDFFEGME
-181 GEIEIG
+181 GDIEIG
-187 DGVRPEDVSEEDAP
+187 DGLRAEDVSEEDAP

-210 KDALER
+210 KDALEN

-282 DKVIDLRVS
+282 EKVIDLRVS

-319 FFSDDQEVF
+319 FFSDDQDTF
-328 EDVISMPDGIFLVT
+328 EHVISMPDGIFLVT

-375 YEVAGINQVQVRAD
+375 YEVPGINQVQVRSD

-467 AQRLVRSICQNCK
+467 AQRLVRAICQGCK
-480 QPYSPNSSELA
+480 EPHTPNSSELSI
-491 VLGINEE
+491 LGINEE
-498 QATNANFMNGAGCK
+498 QASNASFMIGHGCSK
-512 NCGDKGYR
+512 CGDKGFR

-530 VNPELEEMIYHNV
+530 VNPDLEEMIYHNV

-568 LAGVTT
+568 LSGVTT

>member
-1 MSKAYFVLSSLFCP
+1 
-15 MNETDEFILDAFKQQ
+15 MNPTDEFILDAFKQQ
-30 GLANDELIG
+30 GILSDEALAEITAEVESQGNGLIG
-39 QINEE
+39 GKE
-44 VNAIPEGEVHDKDL
+44 VAI
-58 AFMNILLEK
+58 MNGVLEK
-67 TGMPK
+67 TGMP
-72 EEVLGFLSAELNME
+72 EDEVVNFLAGELNMDA
-86 SVDLSQVE
+86 VDLSTLNPTE
-94 VSEDVISILKPEWA
+94 EVISILTPEWA
-108 KQYEVMPLG
+108 RKYEAFPIG
-117 QNEVEAEITFANPL
+117 ATGSEIEIVFGNPL
-131 DPDAIDTLSTLLG
+131 DQDGYDNLTHLLG
-144 KSINPKLSYR
+144 KMINPKVAYR
-154 GDILSA
+154 GTVLAA
-160 IDEAYGNAEETKL
+160 IDEAYGAAEDRKME
-173 HDFFEGME
+173 DFFGNA
-181 GEIEIG
+181 GSDDIEIG
-187 DGVRPEDVSEEDAP
+187 DGVKPEDVSEEDAP

-210 KDALER
+210 KDALDS

-227 KKFRVRFRIDGKL
+227 KKFRIRFRIDGKL
-240 QEQPD
+240 REQQD
-245 PPKRLQPSIISR
+245 PPKRLQPSINSR

-282 DKVIDLRVS
+282 EKSIDLRVS

-319 FFSDDQEVF
+319 FFSDDQTTF
-328 EDVISMPDGIFLVT
+328 ESVIGLPDGIFLVT

-350 TTLYSALNAIN
+350 TTLYSALNVIN
-361 KPDRKIITVEDPVE
+361 TPDRKIITVEDPVE
-375 YEVAGINQVQVRAD
+375 YEVAGINQVQVRTE

-398 RAMLRQAPN
+398 RSMLRQAPN

-437 HTNDAPSAV
+437 HTNDAPSSV
-446 SRLVDMGVKP
+446 SRLIDMGVKP

-480 QPYSPNSSELA
+480 EPYTPSANELSI
-491 VLGINEE
+491 LGVSEE
-498 QATNANFMNGAGCK
+498 QASSATFMHGTGCDK
-512 NCGDKGYR
+512 CGDSGFR

-530 VNPELEEMIYHNV
+530 VNQEIEEMIYHNV

-551 AREMG
+551 SREMG
-556 MRSMRDDGFRKV
+556 MRTMREDGFRKV

-574 LDEVLMVTTEEE
+574 LDEVLMVTTAED

>member
-1 MSKAYFVLSSLFCP
+1 
-15 MNETDEFILDAFKQQ
+15 MNPTDEFILDAFKQQ
-30 GLANDELIG
+30 GMLTEEALAEIISEVESEGDSLVGDKEL
-39 QINEE
+39 
-44 VNAIPEGEVHDKDL
+44 AIMNGVL
-58 AFMNILLEK
+58 AK
-67 TGMPK
+67 TGMP
-72 EEVLGFLSAELNME
+72 EAEVVNFLSSEMNMDA
-86 SVDLSQVE
+86 VDLAQVNPTE
-94 VSEDVISILKPEWA
+94 EIINLLTAEWA
-108 KQYEVMPLG
+108 RKYEAFPLG
-117 QNEVEAEITFANPL
+117 ATGAEIEIVFGNPL
-131 DPDAIDTLSTLLG
+131 DQDGYDNLTHLLG
-144 KSINPKLSYR
+144 KTINPKVAYR
-154 GDILSA
+154 GSVLAA
-160 IDEAYGNAEETKL
+160 IDEAYGAAEDRKMK
-173 HDFFEGME
+173 DFFG
-181 GEIEIG
+181 GIGDDDIEIG
-187 DGVRPEDVSEEDAP
+187 DGVKPEDVSEEDAP

-210 KDALER
+210 KDALEM

-227 KKFRVRFRIDGKL
+227 KKFRIRFRVDGKL
-240 QEQPD
+240 REQQD

-282 DKVIDLRVS
+282 DKSIDLRVS

-319 FFSDDQEVF
+319 FFSDDQTTFEEV
-328 EDVISMPDGIFLVT
+328 IALPDGIFLVT

-350 TTLYSALNAIN
+350 TTLYSALNVIN

-375 YEVAGINQVQVRAD
+375 YEVAGINQVQVRTE

-398 RAMLRQAPN
+398 RSMLRQAPN

-437 HTNDAPSAV
+437 HTNDAPSSV
-446 SRLVDMGVKP
+446 SRLIDMGVKP

-480 QPYSPNSSELA
+480 EPYTATGNELNILGVSEDQASSA
-491 VLGINEE
+491 S
-498 QATNANFMNGAGCK
+498 FMHGTGCAK
-512 NCGDKGYR
+512 CGDSGFR

-530 VNPELEEMIYHNV
+530 VNQEIEEMIYHNV

-556 MRSMRDDGFRKV
+556 MRSMREDGFRKV

-574 LDEVLMVTTEEE
+574 LDEVLMVTTAEE

>member
-1 MSKAYFVLSSLFCP
+1 
-15 MNETDEFILDAFKQQ
+15 MNQTDEFILDALREQ
-30 GLANDELIG
+30 GLVTDELIA
-39 QINEE
+39 E
-44 VNAIPEGEVHDKDL
+44 VNTVIQTGSDNPMGGQELFFMGEIL
-58 AFMNILLEK
+58 AK
-67 TGMPK
+67 TGLPQGDL
-72 EEVLGFLSAELNME
+72 VSYLSSELSME
-86 SVDLSQVE
+86 AIDLSQVNPTEEIIGLLTPDLARKFE
-94 VSEDVISILKPEWA
+94 VF
-108 KQYEVMPLG
+108 PLG
-117 QNEVEAEITFANPL
+117 VTGAEIELAVGDPL
-131 DPDAIDTLSTLLG
+131 DFLENGQAALEFELK
-144 KSINPKLSYR
+144 KSINPKVAYR
-154 GDILSA
+154 GAVLEA
-160 IDEAYGNAEETKL
+160 IDEAYGEAEDRKM
-173 HDFFEGME
+173 HDFFEGMSE
-181 GEIEIG
+181 DEIEIG

-210 KDALER
+210 KDALEM

-227 KKFRVRFRIDGKL
+227 KKFRIRFRVDGKL

-282 DKVIDLRVS
+282 EKVIDLRVS

-328 EDVISMPDGIFLVT
+328 ERVISMPDGIFLVT

-361 KPDRKIITVEDPVE
+361 TPDRKIITVEDPVE

-480 QPYSPNSSELA
+480 QPYEVNPSELA
-491 VLGINEE
+491 ILGVSED
-498 QATNANFMNGAGCK
+498 QVGSASFMHGAGCDK
-512 NCGDKGYR
+512 CGDKGFR

-530 VNPELEEMIYHNV
+530 VNEEIEEMIYHNV

-556 MRSMRDDGFRKV
+556 MRSMREDGFRKV

-574 LDEVLMVTTEEE
+574 LDEVLMVTTAEE